1 MRICDACRRR
11 EESGVGG
18 LLRLYIVRVQSP
30 VELRPSAQ
38 PSAVAG
44 RQGEPGE
51 LGTYELCEG
60 CHERLIAAVRD
71 AVDGVMNAMQE
82 VRPEGHSGKDSLP

>member
-11 EESGVGG
+11 EERGVGE
-18 LLRLYIVRVQSP
+18 LLRVYTVRVQSP

-44 RQGEPGE
+44 RQFEPGE

-60 CHERLIAAVRD
+60 CHERLVAAVRD
-71 AVDGVMNAMQE
+71 AVDGVVNPPQG
-82 VRPEGHSGKDSLP
+82 VRPESET

>member
-11 EESGVGG
+11 EERCDGG
-18 LLRLYIVRVQSP
+18 LLRAYIVRVQGP
-30 VELRPSAQ
+30 VDSRPSVKQ
-38 PSAVAG
+38 FPEG
-44 RQGEPGE
+44 QHGE

-71 AVDGVMNAMQE
+71 AVDGVVNPPQE
-82 VRPEGHSGKDSLP
+82 VRPETHSGKDSLP

>member
-11 EESGVGG
+11 EERGALG
-18 LLRLYIVRVQSP
+18 LRAYIVKIQGP
-30 VELRPSAQ
+30 VCPQ
-38 PSAVAG
+38 PSARPSVKQFPEG
-44 RQGEPGE
+44 QHGE

-71 AVDGVMNAMQE
+71 AVDRVMNAT
-82 VRPEGHSGKDSLP
+82 RAEGDTKGAGHAD

>member
-11 EESGVGG
+11 EERGVGG
-18 LLRLYIVRVQSP
+18 LLRVYIVKVQGP
-30 VELRPSAQ
+30 VDSGQ
-38 PSAVAG
+38 H
-44 RQGEPGE
+44 GE

-71 AVDGVMNAMQE
+71 AVNGVVNAT
-82 VRPEGHSGKDSLP
+82 RAEGDTKGGRAC